1 MRIYNP
7 TITGSLTL
15 SGSLVATQTLDVTVT
30 TASYAITASHA
41 LNATAESSSFATTAS
56 YSISSS
62 HAEFSDSS
70 TTSTSASFATTSS
83 HSEFADQAGTST
95 SASFSTTA
103 SHAEF
108 SDESG
113 TSTSSSYATTASHA
127 EFSDE
132 ASTAASSTSAS
143 YATTS
148 SFAISSS
155 HSEFADDAASATSSS
170 YALTASFAL
179 NAGGGSGV
187 TETIEYNGQIRYE
200 IVSGSTKAQIVSTGN
215 VYKNLTWSR
224 SSTTLTVTSTSHGL
238 SSGDLVLIRNMSED
252 YELKSITSTG
262 ANSFTCTVA
271 DSGGTSGT
279 SGAYIPAFGCS
290 TVDLTTGVVTVTAP
304 GAGDLQINS
313 MMVYAPSSEADPI
326 TVNIPAGDSN
336 SGGINSALDT
346 RFIPLCTFYKLD
358 GVSPVLSTTTATAY
372 SKTANFAQYTITGGS
387 PDTFGAVQF
396 MLRF

>member
-15 SGSLVATQTLDVTVT
+15 SGSLVANQTLDVTVT
-30 TASYAITASHA
+30 TASFAITASHA
-41 LNATAESSSFATTAS
+41 LNATSESSSFATTAS

-62 HAEFSDSS
+62 HAETADSA
-70 TTSTSASFATTSS
+70 TTATSATSASFATTAS
-83 HSEFADQAGTST
+83 HSEFADEST
-95 SASFSTTA
+95 
-103 SHAEF
+103 
-108 SDESG
+108 
-113 TSTSSSYATTASHA
+113 TSTSSSYATSASHA

-132 ASTAASSTSAS
+132 ASTASSSTSAS

-187 TETIEYNGQIRYE
+187 TETIDYNGQIRYE

-252 YELKSITSTG
+252 YELKNITSTG

-290 TVDLTTGVVTVTAP
+290 TVDLTTGVITVTAP
-304 GAGDLQINS
+304 GAGNLQLNS
-313 MMVYAPSSEADPI
+313 MMVYAPSSETDPI

-336 SGGINSALDT
+336 SGGINGALDT
-346 RFIPLCTFYKLD
+346 RFIPLCTFYKVD
-358 GVSPVLSTTTATAY
+358 GVSPVLSTATVTAY
-372 SKTANFAQYTITGGS
+372 NKTANFAQYTITGGS